1 MHDRKSIREYR
12 HTLSDRESKILSSLS
27 YDGKTVFTAEDVK
40 EFVDEPKNILD
51 SLVRKR
57 WILKI
62 MKGVYAI
69 APFEAGELGAASHT
83 LHSFVIASVFVKPY
97 YIGYWSAL
105 NYHGLTDATPP
116 AVYIATTKP
125 RNTRT
130 ILGSTFRFVTI
141 PRRKM
146 FGAEEIELEKRK
158 IVASSREK
166 TIADC
171 LDHPEHCGGVEELA
185 KALYFHGGEV
195 DAKKLVAFAERLGN
209 TAVLKRL
216 GLVSDIL
223 GLVDIS
229 LLLGKTRLG
238 AGYSLLDPTLP
249 NRGRIRERWR
259 LVLNAPIDP
268 SRWTR

>member
-1 MHDRKSIREYR
+1 MHNRKSIREYR
-12 HTLSDRESKILSSLS
+12 RTLSDRESRFLSSLS
-27 YDGKTVFTAEDVK
+27 YRGTTLFTAEDVK
-40 EFVDEPKNILD
+40 EFADKPKNLLD

-62 MKGVYAI
+62 RKGVYAI
-69 APFEAGELGAASHT
+69 VPLEAGELGAASYT
-83 LHSFVIASVFVKPY
+83 LHSFVIASVLVKPY

-105 NYHGLTDATPP
+105 SHYGLTDATPP

-130 ILGSTFRFVTI
+130 ILGSNFRFVTI

-146 FGAEEIELEKRK
+146 FGKEEIELEKRK
-158 IVASSREK
+158 IIVSSREK
-166 TIADC
+166 TIVDC
-171 LDHPEHCGGVEELA
+171 LDHPEHCGGVDEVA

-195 DAKKLVAFAERLGN
+195 DTKKLVAFAERLGN

-216 GLVSDIL
+216 GQISETLDLADLL
-223 GLVDIS
+223 GLLS
-229 LLLGKTRLG
+229 RAKLG

-259 LVLNAPIDP
+259 VVLNAPIDP
-268 SRWTR
+268 SMWTR